1 MTRFI
6 GIPVEAAAQPAAG
19 LVINR
24 ETRWNYRLDRG
35 AHYPDGSDRAGFTL
49 IETLMALLVVGFIAA
64 LALPYARRTSPSA
77 RLEAQAAKVLSVF
90 RATRASAIRS
100 NSDQRVI
107 IDTNRYIVGSPAT
120 KIARLDPDIDI
131 RVVFADLERRSSSE
145 GGVRFFPNGQST
157 GAKLLLS
164 LGHLTTTVRV
174 NWATGYAG
182 IEK

>member
-1 MTRFI
+1 MTSFI
-6 GIPVEAAAQPAAG
+6 WIPVEAVAQPASG
-19 LVINR
+19 WVIDRN
-24 ETRWNYRLDRG
+24 TQWKYRLNRG
-35 AHYPDGSDRAGFTL
+35 AHYGFDRAGFTL
-49 IETLMALLVVGFIAA
+49 IETMIALLVVGFIAA
-64 LALPYARRTSPSA
+64 LASPYARRISPSA
-77 RLEAQAAKVLSVF
+77 RLEGQAAKVLSVF

-100 NSDQRVI
+100 NSEQGVI
-107 IDTNRYIVGSPAT
+107 IDTKRYIVSSPAT
-120 KIARLDPDIDI
+120 TIARLDPDIDI